1 MISGKR
7 KQAKQKSSLLKKA
20 IISTVL
26 VTVLATG
33 VVFAEDTGTVD
44 KVHHVYVNGEY
55 IGQVSDEQIVSQVI
69 DTKLQEEEK
78 YQGIDLSIGE
88 DIKLV
93 SELVFNPTY
102 NNDSIKEYLENHLS
116 VQAHAVEL
124 SIGDKVVGYF
134 ENEHEADKVIED
146 YKLKYIDKDTL
157 DLLEST
163 KLESNDSQTKDAS
176 REPVDI
182 KVGESTIV
190 YVTLSEDVSY
200 ATKKVNPKE
209 VLTVADGLA
218 LLEKGTLKE
227 ETHAVQEGEVLGEIA
242 SKYDLT
248 LETLLKLNPSLK
260 EDSLLQIGQ
269 ELHVTELKTFVDVIV
284 TKEEKKKEEVSFETE
299 IVESDELY
307 KGEEEVQQE
316 GSDGEKVVHYAI
328 EIRNGKVAS
337 TDVVDEEMVKE
348 PVNKIIVKGT
358 KVIPSRGTG
367 NLSWPTVGGYISS
380 HMGYRWGSY
389 HKGIDI
395 ARPSN
400 RSILAADNGTIVSAG
415 YQGGFGNKIE
425 IDHNN
430 GMKTIYAHLSSI
442 DVQVGQTVE
451 KGQQIGVM
459 GSTGNSTG
467 VHLHFEVHKDGN
479 LQNPVDYL
487 K

>member
-1 MISGKR
+1 MFSGKR
-7 KQAKQKSSLLKKA
+7 KQAKQKNSLLKKA
-20 IISTVL
+20 IISTGL

-33 VVFAEDTGTVD
+33 VVFAEEKDTVD

-55 IGQVSDEQIVSQVI
+55 IGQVSDEQIVNQVI
-69 DTKLQEEEK
+69 DAKLQEEEEK
-78 YQGIDLSIGE
+78 YQDVDLSIGE
-88 DIKLV
+88 DVKLV

-102 NNDSIKEYLENHLS
+102 NNDSIKKYLENHLS
-116 VQAHAVEL
+116 VQAQAVEL
-124 SIGDKVVGYF
+124 TIGDKVVGYF
-134 ENEHEADKVIED
+134 ENEQDAHKVIED
-146 YKLKYIDKDTL
+146 YKLTYTDKETL
-157 DLLEST
+157 DLLEAAKSASSDT
-163 KLESNDSQTKDAS
+163 PKELVDLE
-176 REPVDI
+176 
-182 KVGESTIV
+182 VGESTIV
-190 YVTLSEDVSY
+190 DVTLSEDVSY
-200 ATKKVNPKE
+200 STKKVNPKE
-209 VLTVADGLA
+209 VLTVAEGLA

-227 ETHAVQEGEVLGEIA
+227 ETHAVQEGEVLGKIA
-242 SKYDLT
+242 SQYDLT
-248 LETLLKLNPSLK
+248 IETLLTLNPSLK

-269 ELHVTELKTFVDVIV
+269 ELHVTELKPFVDVIV
-284 TKEEKKKEEVSFETE
+284 TKEEKKKEDIAFETE

-328 EIRNGKVAS
+328 EIRNGKVAV

-348 PVNKIIVKGT
+348 PVNKVIVKGT

-367 NLSWPTVGGYISS
+367 DLSWPTVGGYISS
-380 HMGYRWGSY
+380 YMGNRWGSY

-442 DVQVGQTVE
+442 DVEVGQTVE

-467 VHLHFEVHKDGN
+467 VHLHFEVYKDGK
-479 LQNPVDYL
+479 LENPVDYL